1 MPEVRWCLRRGDTR
15 HTYKLY
21 LLDKMRSNVVRRLQK
36 AALGVQRA
44 THVHEARCS
53 PSFFLSTLRCSS
65 SSSSSM
71 RSSSNAEKNAEGHST
86 VETEEGTAKSVNEE
100 VAEGEHKEAL
110 AEEIKEAIANQRSK
124 PPPSIVDQILTMLG
138 IKTGT
143 PFTYSTAKTLL
154 DNCILGSKK
163 IYWFDDNK
171 GRIGKDFR
179 SRHTLLLIYIWM
191 VHKRLLKMDNGQDV
205 QVGSAHTYIHT

>member
-1 MPEVRWCLRRGDTR
+1 MKKKLLTETQIRRMAAIAGIP
-15 HTYKLY
+15 
-21 LLDKMRSNVVRRLQK
+21 
-36 AALGVQRA
+36 ALG
-44 THVHEARCS
+44 TI
-53 PSFFLSTLRCSS
+53 
-65 SSSSSM
+65 
-71 RSSSNAEKNAEGHST
+71 SNIVSEKLDIQ
-86 VETEEGTAKSVNEE
+86 
-100 VAEGEHKEAL
+100 AEGEHKEAL

>member
-1 MPEVRWCLRRGDTR
+1 
-15 HTYKLY
+15 
-21 LLDKMRSNVVRRLQK
+21 MRSTVVRRLQK

-53 PSFFLSTLRCSS
+53 PSFFLSSLRCSSS

-86 VETEEGTAKSVNEE
+86 VETEEGTAKGVNEE